1 MILSDKSCTFDL
13 YCTTETGEQMIVE
26 MQYSSQESLRDRML
40 YYATYPIR
48 SQLMER
54 LKQTEEE
61 EEKEK
66 DKRKKMDYTLR
77 PVYVI
82 SILNFKMAHERE
94 ETLEDG
100 MISRYDLRS
109 GRSGE
114 LMTDAAGAAGVL
126 AEVRSP
132 AERAAGGRL
141 SK

>member
-77 PVYVI
+77 PVRDQHPE
-82 SILNFKMAHERE
+82 LQDGARE
-94 ETLEDG
+94 GGD
-100 MISRYDLRS
+100 
-109 GRSGE
+109 
-114 LMTDAAGAAGVL
+114 
-126 AEVRSP
+126 
-132 AERAAGGRL
+132 AGGRDDQPVRFAERTERGADDGRCW
-141 SK
+141 SSWRSR